1 VRQVSHLPEAV
12 RIPVFKITLKP
23 CFLIYFS
30 SQNPKKAAELAE
42 ELLHVRNKSHIQLS
56 TSICISLCAL
66 HAKNQRLTSNW
77 SVTWSFHLT
86 YQLCLWQ
93 DLLTDLTTEK
103 GSLWFEAATD
113 SLCLISDGTCRV
125 ATRIL
130 IGTYKFRNSSK
141 TFLPLRIFVSRNP
154 WHPFAK
160 RWSSEELSL

>member
-66 HAKNQRLTSNW
+66 HAKNQRLTSN
-77 SVTWSFHLT
+77 
-86 YQLCLWQ
+86 
-93 DLLTDLTTEK
+93 
-103 GSLWFEAATD
+103 
-113 SLCLISDGTCRV
+113 
-125 ATRIL
+125 
-130 IGTYKFRNSSK
+130 
-141 TFLPLRIFVSRNP
+141 
-154 WHPFAK
+154 
-160 RWSSEELSL
+160 